1 MDVEREAVIEALV
14 STAAVGVFVVLIVA
28 IGVLYPSLAGQGAF
42 ALIGAIALFVLTMA
56 AVGYWLSGRQ

>member
-28 IGVLYPSLAGQGAF
+28 IGVLYPSLTGQGAF
-42 ALIGAIALFVLTMA
+42 ALVGAIVLFVLTMA
-56 AVGYWLSGRQ
+56 AVGYWLSGRK